1 MKTYKKRIIGI
12 LILFIMVSCALE
24 SQFALPNDET
34 IKTELIGEW
43 ISVEN
48 SDDRINIIQNGAKSY
63 RLQIIEKTRIDE
75 ELIGFSKT
83 INGFSIMNLKTES
96 NGVIKNVFYGF
107 YVKENTLTFS
117 EVNDKL
123 HEKEFESA
131 SELLEFFEEN
141 VSKKDFFINH
151 LDLKRK

>member
-1 MKTYKKRIIGI
+1 MKTYKQRITGI

-24 SQFALPNDET
+24 SQFALPNDEK
-34 IKTELIGEW
+34 IKTELLGEW

-48 SDDRINIIQNGAKSY
+48 SDDRINIIKNSEESY
-63 RLQIIEKTRIDE
+63 RLQIIEKTKIDE

-96 NGVIKNVFYGF
+96 NGVITNVFYGF
-107 YVKENTLTFS
+107 NVKENTLTFS

-131 SELLEFFEEN
+131 SELLKFFEEN

>member
-1 MKTYKKRIIGI
+1 MKTYKKRITGI
-12 LILFIMVSCALE
+12 LILLIMVSCALE
-24 SQFALPNDET
+24 SQFALPNDEK
-34 IKTELIGEW
+34 INTELLGEW
-43 ISVEN
+43 VSIEN

-96 NGVIKNVFYGF
+96 NDTIKNVFYGF
-107 YVKENTLTFS
+107 NIKGNTLTFS

-141 VSKKDFFINH
+141 VAKENFFINP
-151 LDLKRK
+151 LNLKKK

>member
-1 MKTYKKRIIGI
+1 
-12 LILFIMVSCALE
+12 
-24 SQFALPNDET
+24 
-34 IKTELIGEW
+34 
-43 ISVEN
+43 
-48 SDDRINIIQNGAKSY
+48 
-63 RLQIIEKTRIDE
+63 
-75 ELIGFSKT
+75 
-83 INGFSIMNLKTES
+83 MNLKTES

>member
-1 MKTYKKRIIGI
+1 MKTYKQRITGI

-24 SQFALPNDET
+24 SQFALPNDEK
-34 IKTELIGEW
+34 IIPELIGEW

-48 SDDRINIIQNGAKSY
+48 SDDRIHIIQNGEKSY
-63 RLQIIEKTRIDE
+63 RLQIIEDTKIDE

-96 NGVIKNVFYGF
+96 NGVITNVFYGF
-107 YVKENTLTFS
+107 NIKGNTLTFS

-131 SELLEFFEEN
+131 SELLKFFEEN
-141 VSKKDFFINH
+141 VSKKDFFINP
-151 LDLKRK
+151 LGLKRK

>member
-1 MKTYKKRIIGI
+1 MKTYKKRITGI
-12 LILFIMVSCALE
+12 LILLIMVSCALE
-24 SQFALPNDET
+24 SQFALPNDEK
-34 IKTELIGEW
+34 IKTELLGEW

-48 SDDRINIIQNGAKSY
+48 SDDRINIIKNSEESY
-63 RLQIIEKTRIDE
+63 RLQIIENTRIDE

-96 NGVIKNVFYGF
+96 NGIITNVFYGF
-107 YVKENTLTFS
+107 NIKGNTLTFS

-123 HEKEFESA
+123 HEKEFKSA
-131 SELLEFFEEN
+131 SDLLKFFEEN
-141 VSKKDFFINH
+141 VSKEDFFINH